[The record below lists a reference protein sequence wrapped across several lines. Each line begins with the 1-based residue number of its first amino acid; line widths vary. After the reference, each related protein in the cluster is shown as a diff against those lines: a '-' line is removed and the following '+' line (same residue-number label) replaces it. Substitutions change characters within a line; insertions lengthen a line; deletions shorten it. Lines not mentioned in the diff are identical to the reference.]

1 MVDARRH
8 QRSRLTL
15 SSVGFV
21 VVDVVVIVEV
31 AVAEKGGEHVSYET
45 AACGCLPSPTVRSSV
60 YAPWHCHRH
69 LFLSGEP
76 KSKLEGRILPGRS
89 DVIPLYRYIL
99 MYNKHYH
106 SLVYTRK

>member
-15 SSVGFV
+15 SAVGFV

-60 YAPWHCHRH
+60 YAPVIDT
-69 LFLSGEP
+69 LFWSDP
-76 KSKLEGRILPGRS
+76 TKKVGREIEVEVGRS
-89 DVIPLYRYIL
+89 DTSWKIGCD
-99 MYNKHYH
+99 
-106 SLVYTRK
+106 SFVY